1 MDIRSMVLDDYEQVL
16 ALMQGTPG
24 VSLRSAD
31 SRDAIARYLERNPKL
46 SVVAE
51 VDNRIV
57 GCVFGG
63 HDGRRGYLYH
73 LVVEPASRRLGV
85 GRALVFGALEGLAAV
100 GIEKTHIDVFTD
112 NADAIGFWKRVGW
125 EPRGDLHRFSFIRS
139 ADRNA

>member
-1 MDIRSMVLDDYEQVL
+1 MDIRPMVLNDYEQL
-16 ALMQGTPG
+16 LTLMQGTPG

-31 SRDAIARYLERNPKL
+31 SREAIGRYLERNPDL

-57 GCVFGG
+57 GCIFAG

-73 LVVEPASRRLGV
+73 LVVEPASRRLGI
-85 GRALVFGALEGLAAV
+85 GSALVFRALEGLAAE

-112 NADAIGFWKRVGW
+112 NANAISFWKRIGW
-125 EPRGDLHRFSFIRS
+125 ELRGDLHRFSFIRS
-139 ADRNA
+139 SDRNV

>member
-139 ADRNA
+139 FDRNA

>member
-125 EPRGDLHRFSFIRS
+125 ELRGDLHRFSFIRS

>member
-1 MDIRSMVLDDYEQVL
+1 MDIRSMGLYDYEQVL

-31 SRDAIARYLERNPKL
+31 SRDAISRYLERNPNL
-46 SVVAE
+46 SFVAE

-73 LVVEPASRRLGV
+73 LVVEAESRRHGI
-85 GRALVFGALEGLAAV
+85 GRDLVFRALEGLAAE
-100 GIEKTHIDVFTD
+100 GIEKVHIDVFTD
-112 NADAIGFWKRVGW
+112 NADAIAFWKRLGW
-125 EPRGDLHRFSFIRS
+125 ELRGDLHRFSFIRS
-139 ADRNA
+139 FDRNA

>member
-125 EPRGDLHRFSFIRS
+125 EQRGDLHRFSFIRS